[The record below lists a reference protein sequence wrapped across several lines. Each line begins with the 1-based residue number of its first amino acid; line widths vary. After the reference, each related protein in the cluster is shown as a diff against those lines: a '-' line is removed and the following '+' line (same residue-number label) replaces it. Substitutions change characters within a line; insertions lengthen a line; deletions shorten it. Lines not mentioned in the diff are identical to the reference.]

1 MPLWV
6 IKYAPYGILAVLL
19 VVGLWFVDH
28 NGYKRAQTQDQ
39 LQTERDNNLRLQ
51 VKNWMQQQV
60 SIFEREMQI
69 KVNESDQ
76 KLAER
81 IDAINVEERT
91 IVQPTIQREI
101 RNDPRLSDPNLG
113 LSDSLWGALNVSR
126 ERGSHPCIT
135 SLTAA
140 QRAPCPK
147 TSKLTD
153 KTIGT
158 LATEDSMIAY
168 QYARCREKDWAVVVL
183 FDQLRAI
190 TLELIEKLKEKPD
203 VGK

>member
-101 RNDPRLSDPNLG
+101 RNDPRLSDPSLG

-135 SLTAA
+135 LADGSATCSLSEDV
-140 QRAPCPK
+140 Q
-147 TSKLTD
+147 TD
-153 KTIGT
+153 GQDNRDT
-158 LATEDSMIAY
+158 ATEDSMIAY

-183 FDQLRAI
+183 FDQLRSI
-190 TLELIEKLKEKPD
+190 TSRVDRET
-203 VGK
+203 